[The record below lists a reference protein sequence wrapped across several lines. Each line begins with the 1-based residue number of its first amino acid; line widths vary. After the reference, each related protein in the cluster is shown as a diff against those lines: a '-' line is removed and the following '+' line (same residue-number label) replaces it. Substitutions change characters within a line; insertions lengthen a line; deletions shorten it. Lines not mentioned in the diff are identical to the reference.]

1 MEITRTARRARTQ
14 ADVKLWVCGG
24 CDVVHMSVGKTVLS
38 FDRNEFSEF
47 ADAVTDL
54 SSAEWANGRKRFS
67 IVDLVA
73 TQSEA
78 IH

>member
-1 MEITRTARRARTQ
+1 MEITRTARSARTQ
-14 ADVKLWVCGG
+14 AGVKLWICGG

-38 FDRNEFSEF
+38 FDRYEFSDF
-47 ADAVTDL
+47 ANAVTGL
-54 SSAEWANGRKRFS
+54 SSAEWASNDKAFS
-67 IVDLVA
+67 ILDLAA

>member
-1 MEITRTARRARTQ
+1 MEITRTARPARAQ

-38 FDRNEFSEF
+38 FDRSEFSEF
-47 ADAVTDL
+47 AEAVTDL
-54 SSAEWANGRKRFS
+54 RTAEWASNGKAFS